1 MFSKMTKATAHVV
14 EIAIILGILILINI
28 LASEMYIRW
37 DLTEDKQF
45 TLHESSRRIVADLKD
60 ELRVTLYSSIDLPT
74 GAKKIIKDIKDT
86 IEEYKASANSNFV
99 FLEEHPDVTNEEE
112 VQRLQAKGI
121 NPVQIS
127 QRESARSESARG
139 FLALLISYGD
149 VDEQIDLRYL
159 SGLEYRLSH
168 TIMKLTAENIPAI
181 GVYAGSGRQALSE
194 QGGYNILGQ
203 VLKSQYE
210 EVQEFDIS
218 LGNPVPD
225 KIKTMIIISP
235 DLFGSKE
242 KIVLDQFIMSGGK
255 VIFFLDTAEVD
266 PSQALSSRAKR
277 KPTPWADFISHYG
290 IKVQPKLVGDLK
302 NYTGLPVGGFFPLY
316 YPLWPQVVQGNF
328 GELAFTANLELVT
341 LPWASPVETLS
352 DRIGEEVT
360 ADYIFHTSEEGYAM
374 DEPFNLDPNQFRD
387 KSGRVNFQPS
397 GELSEKQLGV
407 MLSGVFGSYYEG
419 KEVPTA
425 QNDQG
430 IAEQVWQDEIIN
442 VSLPTE
448 IVVIGSSSMVTDG
461 IGLNQNLPMGN
472 SNAIFLLN
480 MVDTL
485 SIGQGLQALRAR
497 VVTDRQLKPD
507 LDESDKALI
516 KFLGTFLIPIL
527 ISIVGIIR
535 YVLQVQ
541 TRKMVEAKT
550 LGID

>member
-1 MFSKMTKATAHVV
+1 MFSKMTKATAHLV

-28 LASEMYIRW
+28 LATDMYVRW
-37 DLTEDKQF
+37 DLTEDKQY

-60 ELRVTLYSSIDLPT
+60 ELHVTLYSSVDLPT
-74 GAKKIIKDIKDT
+74 GAKNIIKDIKDT

-112 VQRLQAKGI
+112 VKRLQAKGI

-127 QRESARSESARG
+127 QRESARSESAMG

-149 VDEQIDLRYL
+149 VDELIDLRYL

-168 TIMKLTAENIPAI
+168 TIMKLTAENVPSI
-181 GVYAGSGRQALSE
+181 GVYAGSGVQALSE
-194 QGGYNILGQ
+194 QGGFNILGQ

-210 EVQEFDIS
+210 DVQEFDIS
-218 LGNPVPD
+218 QGNPVPD
-225 KIKTMIIISP
+225 KIKTMLIISP
-235 DLFGSKE
+235 ASFGTKE

-255 VIFFLDTAEVD
+255 VVFFLDTAEVD

-277 KPTPWADFISHYG
+277 KPTPWADFVSHYG
-290 IKVQPKLVGDLK
+290 IKVQPKLVGDLR
-302 NYTGLPVGGFFPLY
+302 NYTGLPVGGFFPMF

-328 GELAFTANLELVT
+328 GELAFTANLESVT
-341 LPWASPVETLS
+341 LPWASPVETLN
-352 DRIGEEVT
+352 DKIGEGVT
-360 ADYIFHTSEEGYAM
+360 ADVIFNTSEKSFAV
-374 DEPFNLDPNQFRD
+374 DEPFNLDPNQFGRD
-387 KSGRVNFQPS
+387 YKPS
-397 GELSEKQLGV
+397 VELSEQQLGV
-407 MLSGVFGSYYEG
+407 MLSGVFHSYYEG

-430 IAEQVWQDEIIN
+430 ITEKVWQDEIIN
-442 VSLPTE
+442 LSLPTE
-448 IVVIGSSSMVTDG
+448 IVVIGSSNMITDA
-461 IGLNQNLPMGN
+461 IGLNQKLSMGN
-472 SNAIFLLN
+472 ANAIFLLN

-507 LDESDKALI
+507 LDEGDKALI
-516 KFLGTFLIPIL
+516 KFLGTFLIAIL

-535 YVLQVQ
+535 YVLRVQ